1 MYQELPHQPIERDG
15 EIICA
20 RCGLRNPGEEDGCIA
35 VVIESS
41 ESSSVPPKA
50 A

>member
-1 MYQELPHQPIERDG
+1 MYQDLPHQPIERDG

-20 RCGLRNPGEEDGCIA
+20 RCGLRNPGEEDGCIS
-35 VVIESS
+35 VVTESS
-41 ESSSVPPKA
+41 ESDSLPKA